1 MLNLSGVK
9 LTPEETHSQVTLI
22 TLYSEPM
29 VIYFQLNNS
38 QLSTQVTIATC
49 YKTKKFSLYQLRL
62 YIRMSAISYIY
73 IHTAELKWYYF
84 VPRCLV

>member
-29 VIYFQLNNS
+29 VTYFQLNNS
-38 QLSTQVTIATC
+38 LLSYTSYNSHVLQKNLV
-49 YKTKKFSLYQLRL
+49 
-62 YIRMSAISYIY
+62 YIN
-73 IHTAELKWYYF
+73 
-84 VPRCLV
+84 